1 MQRQSLVGTVL
12 FAVIAFGGGY
22 VAGLYGPHSGIAIG
36 AGDVAVDSTAK
47 CYFSPGGGCTAAIV
61 AEIDAARITVEL
73 EGYAYTSRP
82 IGDALLSAHQR
93 GVDVKLVLD
102 ASKSNE
108 DRHEV
113 DYLARK
119 GLPIYLDA
127 RHAIFHNKVVL
138 IDDRTLITGSFNFT
152 RAAEEENAENI
163 IILHDQARLQSAYE
177 DKFREHLAH
186 SERFDGG

>member
-1 MQRQSLVGTVL
+1 MQHQSLVRTVL

-22 VAGLYGPHSGIAIG
+22 VAGLYGPHSPTAMDA
-36 AGDVAVDSTAK
+36 AGPASDSTAR

-61 AEIDAARITVEL
+61 AEIDAARNTVEL
-73 EGYAYTSRP
+73 EGYAFTSKP
-82 IGDALLSAHQR
+82 IGNALLSARRR

-119 GLPIYLDA
+119 GLPIFLDA
-127 RHAIFHNKVVL
+127 RHAIFHNKVIL
-138 IDDRTLITGSFNFT
+138 IDDGTLITGSFNFT
-152 RAAEEENAENI
+152 RAAEEENAENV
-163 IILHDQARLQSAYE
+163 IILHNQPRLQSAYE
-177 DKFREHLAH
+177 DNFREHLTH
-186 SERFDGG
+186 SERYDGG

>member
-1 MQRQSLVGTVL
+1 M